1 MANRISNRSD
11 AFLNAALMPTQL
23 GSDEGPTPEL
33 MVWGIRT
40 PKSLLINTRAETALE
55 KPTFAESARHRH
67 CVIPST
73 GFFEWDGDKRKY
85 QFTLPDTPVLY
96 MAGIYDV
103 REGEPCYSILTT
115 AANDSMR
122 EVHDRMPLVLEREQI
137 EPWLFDLKA
146 TESMLI
152 MTPPVALASFA
163 AAGLSGGSPMKTGWQ
178 SVRLALAGFIV
189 PFMFVYNPALLLEN
203 VTFLTGIQVVVT
215 ACFGVVLIAAAV
227 EGYLYGRMNVV
238 LRLIAGVGAFLLIDS
253 GLVTDLAGIAC
264 LAVIVLAQKLV
275 FHKPQAKTA

>member
-1 MANRISNRSD
+1 MCGRYAFTAGQADEILQIIQEVQDKCGAMAAKTVRQGEITPGCR
-11 AFLNAALMPTQL
+11 MPVLL

-103 REGEPCYSILTT
+103 RDGEPCYSILTT
-115 AANDSMR
+115 VANDSMR
-122 EVHDRMPLVLEREQI
+122 EVHDRMPLVLEKTQI
-137 EPWLFDLKA
+137 EPWLYDMKA
-146 TESMLI
+146 TEQ
-152 MTPPVALASFA
+152 F
-163 AAGLSGGSPMKTGWQ
+163 LS
-178 SVRLALAGFIV
+178 IV
-189 PFMFVYNPALLLEN
+189 PPLLN
-203 VTFLTGIQVVVT
+203 K
-215 ACFGVVLIAAAV
+215 
-227 EGYLYGRMNVV
+227 
-238 LRLIAGVGAFLLIDS
+238 RLLDAQI
-253 GLVTDLAGIAC
+253 GLW
-264 LAVIVLAQKLV
+264 
-275 FHKPQAKTA
+275 